1 MELAIIGVLIYLGSR
16 KQINN
21 NDIYDNKDDNV
32 DKKDVNI
39 DKNIY
44 DSIDYIYNDNDYDKN
59 IKKIEK
65 KSNIITKSKYPE
77 KTNIINNSIK
87 SINNISVNYK
97 NMNSKFYQENVKNLD
112 NSQMTESFN
121 QNLNNSK
128 ESYEDQFKPLIF
140 DNKEKPSSV
149 NQPHNSINKNNLTSI
164 ERSLAIG
171 DGYSFFNEDNDMTYG
186 ISNENDFTHSNM
198 IPHFSKKQVINDYNE
213 QTLAHKVDI
222 FSGSSKNFIPKK
234 EVLLENFAPVQ
245 KDVNLV
251 NGSKNNLEFMKSY
264 YLPSKEKRN
273 QLPFEQENVGP
284 GLNLAPEQS
293 IRPDGGQQEEYRPL
307 PKNVDE
313 LRSAD
318 NPKISY
324 EGVVVPGQKG
334 SKRGNIG
341 KVYKRRPEKT
351 IEIDPKTFQKSGG
364 EYKKTSS
371 RNPIILKNT
380 TRTNSRPVI
389 GPATYAVSQ
398 LSKKNDAHVKESN
411 KKETASSGPSN
422 VGREIK
428 KFSQN
433 KSSYELQQT
442 RRDTT
447 CDNEHIAHPHN
458 FSLSVIKFDPHDLP
472 KQTIKQ
478 TTIFNEH
485 SGVAQG
491 AENKVSAFNPNDI
504 TKPTV
509 RQYTMFNEQAGYARG
524 EENKVGVYNP
534 DDITKPTLRQ
544 DTMFNQQAG
553 YARGEE
559 NKVTTYDPDDITKPT
574 LRQDTMFNQ
583 QAGYA
588 RGEENKVTT
597 YDPDDITKPTLRQD
611 TMFNQQAGYAKSL
624 VNQGLSYDPDD
635 QMKMTQRQDL
645 TYNDNVLN
653 FRSEV
658 NKNPSYDPEDILKL
672 TQRQDLAY
680 NDDILNVRG
689 EVNHNPSYD
698 PNDITKT
705 TQRQG
710 LTHNSNILN
719 TKSQIEMNKVYNP
732 NDLMKTTHR
741 EDIVYTNQSGHA
753 RNEVDAPIYYNP
765 SDLSRPTNKEELVY
779 TNRDSNVMGSNTKPK
794 AFDPSN
800 IPAPTL
806 KDLLVK
812 QYDIGVAQGIVN
824 KSKSFNPKD
833 VPAET
838 LKQML
843 VINNHL
849 SNANRE
855 DSHGGGYL
863 SNKYQ
868 APDTLRQLMQI
879 LRFGGALGDQA
890 PRDYSA
896 EKNMQLDDR
905 KETAIK
911 SRYPTDRKYDVIP
924 STETNV
930 GNLNLRNPINIER
943 TPIIN
948 RSNSHS
954 NNFNLPTNYIQNN
967 NKQEESNRLNPE
979 ILNQLNNN
987 PLVNNIV
994 ISQPDNSNNNN
1005 C

>member
-588 RGEENKVTT
+588 
-597 YDPDDITKPTLRQD
+597 
-611 TMFNQQAGYAKSL
+611 KSL